1 MNRTEMVMAAAR
13 RAGTAPEAARG
24 IVDAIF
30 GDAAVAGLILEA
42 LERGERVQLS
52 GFGTFEARRRAARVA
67 RNPHTRQPIAIPAA
81 VAAAF
86 RPGSGMRSRMRSAP
100 LRDNAPGR

>member
-1 MNRTEMVMAAAR
+1 MNRTELVAQAAR
-13 RAGTAPEAARG
+13 RAGVAPQAARG
-24 IVDAIF
+24 IVDALF
-30 GDAAVAGLILEA
+30 GDGAGAGLITEA
-42 LERGERVQLS
+42 LERGERVQLP

-67 RNPHTRQPIAIPAA
+67 RNPHTREPIEIPAA

-86 RPGSGMRSRMRSAP
+86 RPGSGMRARMRQAP